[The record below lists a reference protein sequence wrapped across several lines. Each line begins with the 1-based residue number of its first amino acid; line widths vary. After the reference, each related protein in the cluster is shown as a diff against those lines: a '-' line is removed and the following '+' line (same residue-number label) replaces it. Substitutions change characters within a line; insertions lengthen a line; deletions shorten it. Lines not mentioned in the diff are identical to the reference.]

1 MKTDGVTVRNL
12 STGEEHDYT
21 CPANE
26 AVVCAF
32 EQARKNY
39 STWDYDYS
47 KAIVSKS
54 GKTVSCGDWVALL
67 N

>member
-1 MKTDGVTVRNL
+1 MVTVTNSR
-12 STGEEHDYT
+12 TGEEHVFS

-32 EQARKNY
+32 EQERKNY
-39 STWDYDYS
+39 NTWDYDYS

-54 GKTVSCGDWVALL
+54 GKTVACGDWMAL
-67 N
+67 NK